1 MIDTLLFMLDL
12 LVVFLIFALVC
23 TIVIVTLGSLNE
35 EENDRK

>member
-1 MIDTLLFMLDL
+1 MIDTLLFMLEL

-23 TIVIVTLGSLNE
+23 TIVIVALGSLNE